1 MLLRME
7 VTAFHPARLHGKA
20 VRHTEMAVSV
30 RPLGRPPDSLVSVA
44 LFLGF
49 PQARGACDY
58 PDGR

>member
-1 MLLRME
+1 ME
-7 VTAFHPARLHGKA
+7 VTAFHPARLHGKT

-30 RPLGRPPDSLVSVA
+30 RPFDRPPGSLVSVA

-49 PQARGACDY
+49 PQPPGGCAY